1 MRWDIKSL
9 SEPGERENN
18 EDCVAVTAGDAG
30 ICTILCDGL
39 GGHDA
44 GEVASK
50 CVCDSVTAAFEKAP
64 DGADIDEL
72 CCGLL
77 LNAQDELMQMQV
89 ELGKQGGMKT
99 TACCLLLQNEQAAAA
114 YVGDSRI
121 YQFRKNKMLL
131 RSSDHSI
138 PQYLVNIGEIKERD
152 IRHHPDR
159 NKLLRVMGSEW
170 ETPRYQ
176 RLKLEEPERGDAFLL
191 CTDGFWE
198 WIEEKDMERFLKR
211 ASCSEEWLD
220 MMKKLIYA
228 HGKGNRMDNLSAIAV
243 MCVDGDD
250 TSDGRMPK

>member
-1 MRWDIKSL
+1 MKMQI
-9 SEPGERENN
+9 
-18 EDCVAVTAGDAG
+18 
-30 ICTILCDGL
+30 
-39 GGHDA
+39 
-44 GEVASK
+44 
-50 CVCDSVTAAFEKAP
+50 
-64 DGADIDEL
+64 EL
-72 CCGLL
+72 DK
-77 LNAQDELMQMQV
+77 QD
-89 ELGKQGGMKT
+89 GMKT
-99 TACCLLLQNEQAAAA
+99 TACCLLIQNGKTAAA

-220 MMKKLIYA
+220 MMKRFIYA
-228 HGKGNRMDNLSAIAV
+228 RGRGNRMDNLSAIAV

-250 TSDGRMPK
+250 GREDGLIRRMPK